1 MKNYH
6 KFINHKV
13 RLLCL
18 GSALAIAPITST
30 FAILPMMLEA
40 FEPSSV
46 TVASANEKQWHNID
60 DSSRED
66 SYLDIDSNTAKKY
79 ESKLLA
85 SDVQQIPIV
94 RLSERT
100 TIMRATL

>member
-1 MKNYH
+1 MKNYFTLFSV
-6 KFINHKV
+6 KA

-18 GSALAIAPITST
+18 GLALAIAPITST

-46 TVASANEKQWHNID
+46 TVASANEKQWNNLD

-66 SYLDIDSNTAKKY
+66 SYLGIDSNAAKKY
-79 ESKLLA
+79 ESELLA
-85 SDVQQIPIV
+85 SDVQQITTV

-100 TIMRATL
+100 TIMRATS

>member
-1 MKNYH
+1 MKNY
-6 KFINHKV
+6 FTLFSTKV

-18 GSALAIAPITST
+18 GSALAIAPLTSA
-30 FAILPMMLEA
+30 FAILPMMLEV

-46 TVASANEKQWHNID
+46 TVASANEKQWNNLN

-79 ESKLLA
+79 ESELLA
-85 SDVQQIPIV
+85 SDVQQIPTV

-100 TIMRATL
+100 TIMRSTS